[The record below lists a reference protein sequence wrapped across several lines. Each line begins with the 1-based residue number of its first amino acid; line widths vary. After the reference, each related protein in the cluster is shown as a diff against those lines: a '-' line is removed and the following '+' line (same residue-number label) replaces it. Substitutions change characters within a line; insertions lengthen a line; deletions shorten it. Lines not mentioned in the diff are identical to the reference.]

1 MGKNKRIPQLKN
13 SHLESITNLSSQC
26 SANQSSDRLA
36 SSARHRVCIRD
47 QSRQQKTPSSKSTA
61 QSPTQQS
68 PASRKAK
75 SAAKKAEG
83 ADLSGKA
90 SELAGQAKGK
100 ASELAGEAK
109 GKAAEVKGEVK
120 KNM

>member
-1 MGKNKRIPQLKN
+1 MGIVTNIKNKRSPQLKN

-36 SSARHRVCIRD
+36 SSARHRVCIMD

-75 SAAKKAEG
+75 MQQPTS
-83 ADLSGKA
+83 KA